1 MGRSPNTVSA
11 ELIRN
16 ETHGVYNPQKASHK
30 AYVRRKYARYQ
41 GQKIVEHRDLCDEI
55 VRRLKDGQSVEMIAK
70 RITKHETHLPSVSKD
85 AIYRYLKSPY
95 GGSLAQHL
103 RKQKRRSRRE
113 RRKKLEGRTFID
125 RRPKHINARRRI
137 GDVEADFIVSGK
149 SGKGAL
155 LVVVARRHRNTFL
168 ERIMPATIAN
178 LEQAFL
184 RIQARFPEMTTITT
198 DNDILFQRHE
208 RLALMLHVQI
218 FFCHPYHS
226 WEKGT
231 VENTNKVIRKDIPKG
246 NDIAKHSLRF
256 ISGVEARL
264 NRRPMD
270 CLDSRTPD
278 EMLTRYRAR
287 NKKHR
292 RGGVS

>member
-16 ETHGVYNPQKASHK
+16 ETCGVYDPQKANHK

-41 GQKIVEHRDLCDEI
+41 GKKIVEHSDLCDEI

-113 RRKKLEGRTFID
+113 RREKLEGRTFID

-149 SGKGAL
+149 SGQGAL

-218 FFCHPYHS
+218 FFCRPYHS

-246 NDIAKHSLRF
+246 SDIAKHSLRF
-256 ISGVEARL
+256 IAGVEARL

-270 CLDSRTPD
+270 CLNSRTPD
-278 EMLTRYRAR
+278 EMLARYRAR